1 MNQNEMKNVFSAENY
16 IRMFCTV
23 TTLDIVGCKN
33 LFSVH
38 KQNFNDGSVIFYSK
52 GSGS

>member
-16 IRMFCTV
+16 IRIFCTD

-33 LFSVH
+33 LFLVH
-38 KQNFNDGSVIFYSK
+38 KQNFNAAFEK
-52 GSGS
+52 GSCNQKR

>member
-1 MNQNEMKNVFSAENY
+1 MNQNEMKNVFSAVKR
-16 IRMFCTV
+16 IFCTV

-33 LFSVH
+33 LFLVH